1 MPHHLWWCTA
11 QRCPWQGLAGELDPT
26 WVAAESLAFSPS
38 LLISGGELELWLV
51 TSGHKIATWPWP
63 VSRGQQWMASVESG
77 PMSPSNWAWPAGS
90 LRVTRLSIMTYDG
103 RLPKSSQYSKVD
115 PLAGEPPAP
124 RGCHSLGVCRAGFCN
139 LGNILCRMA
148 LTLSED
154 PCRSM

>member
-90 LRVTRLSIMTYDG
+90 FSTRGGILGQIEHVHIKTHQLAMCNNIAIQEINVTM
-103 RLPKSSQYSKVD
+103 
-115 PLAGEPPAP
+115 
-124 RGCHSLGVCRAGFCN
+124 H
-139 LGNILCRMA
+139 
-148 LTLSED
+148 
-154 PCRSM
+154 